1 MTKPPVKVSFKNI
14 CKSFGDNTVL
24 SDVCLDVY
32 QGESLVI
39 LGGSGT
45 GKSVLLKCMM
55 GLLIPDNGHIFID
68 GIDTTHMGESQRAKI
83 NAQIGMLFQNG
94 ALFDSMSVA
103 ENIAFALTAGQG
115 KKLHQ
120 VMDRVY
126 TCLSKVGL
134 SQSVAEKSPADLS
147 GGMRKRVALARAIAA
162 SPDIILFD
170 EPTTGLDPITT
181 TTIDELIQHTV
192 KAIGATA
199 ITITHDIGSTRRVA
213 DKVAFLYDG
222 KIVWQGTVTQMDNT
236 DNPFVHQ
243 FIHGLSKGPI
253 AWAKG
258 NIVN

>member
-1 MTKPPVKVSFKNI
+1 MTVSPPKVSFKNI

-24 SDVCLDVY
+24 SDVCLDIPA
-32 QGESLVI
+32 GESLVI

-55 GLLIPDNGHIFID
+55 GLLTPDSGQVFID
-68 GIDTTHMGESQRAKI
+68 SVDTTHMGESQRAKV

-94 ALFDSMSVA
+94 ALFDSMTVA
-103 ENIAFALTAGQG
+103 ENIAFALTAGRG

-120 VMDRVY
+120 VMHTVY
-126 TCLSKVGL
+126 ECLSKVGL
-134 SQSVAEKSPADLS
+134 SKSVATTSPADLS

-199 ITITHDIGSTRRVA
+199 ITITHDIGSARRVA

-222 KIVWQGTVTQMDNT
+222 KIVWHGTVDDMNTT

-243 FIHGLSKGPI
+243 FINGLSEGPI

-258 NIVN
+258 NS